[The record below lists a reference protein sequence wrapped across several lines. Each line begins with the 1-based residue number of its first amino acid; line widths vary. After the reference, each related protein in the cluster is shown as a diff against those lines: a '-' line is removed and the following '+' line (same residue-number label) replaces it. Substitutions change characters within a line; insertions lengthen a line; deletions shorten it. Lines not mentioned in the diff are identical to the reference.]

1 MAKTFFTSDTHF
13 DDSRIDIFSRP
24 FKSVKEMNDTMI
36 KNWNS
41 VVGKEDTVYHLGDFA
56 VKPEGF
62 EYAKK
67 LNGKIHLILG
77 NYDED
82 NIKKFDHSLFESI
95 SNDLTLTIKGTE
107 YYLIHKPTETIPDMF
122 NLTGHIHGL
131 WKVQK
136 NMINVGTDCWHFF
149 PIPEEKIEFQRN
161 GIVNHYDDNV
171 FVAEY
176 MMNRTASTVELLEE
190 YNGIEKNS

>member
-13 DDSRIDIFSRP
+13 DDPRIDIFSRP
-24 FKSVKEMNDTMI
+24 FKSVKEMNDTII

-41 VVGKEDTVYHLGDFA
+41 VVSKEDTVYHLGDFA
-56 VKPEGF
+56 TKPSGF
-62 EYAKK
+62 EYIKQ

-77 NYDED
+77 NYDRD
-82 NIKKFDHSLFESI
+82 NIDKFDHNLFESI
-95 SNDLTLTIKGTE
+95 KDDLTLKIKGTE
-107 YYLIHKPTETIPDMF
+107 YYLIHKPIETIPDMF

-136 NMINVGTDCWHFF
+136 NMINVGTDVWHFF

-161 GIVNHYDDNV
+161 GIVNFYDENV

-176 MMNRTASTVELLEE
+176 MINRTASTIDLLEE
-190 YNGIEKNS
+190 YQSGHK